1 MRRVNEMATTMR
13 IPVAVEAADPIS
25 LAGVTGGLRGRPEL
39 VLVGTAEAQVT
50 VVVVAGAHDT
60 ALAMLRRAG
69 RTRRVLI
76 AGRIKEAELLEVVE
90 HGVVAILWRQ
100 EATPDGIA
108 RAIESAARGNGDLPP
123 DLHGR
128 LLKQVRRLKRGA
140 LREQGFTP
148 AGLAEREKEVLR
160 LVADGFDTADIAAK
174 LSYSE
179 RTVKNVLHSLM
190 TRYQLKNRPHL
201 VAYAIR
207 EGHI

>member
-1 MRRVNEMATTMR
+1 MR

-50 VVVVAGAHDT
+50 VVVADGVDDT

-69 RTRRVLI
+69 RSRRVLI

-123 DLHGR
+123 DLLGR
-128 LLKQVRRLKRGA
+128 LLKQVRRLQRGA
-140 LREQGFTP
+140 LREHGFTA

-179 RTVKNVLHSLM
+179 RTVKNVLHTMM

-201 VAYAIR
+201 VAYAVR